1 MKRIVYLIL
10 IILLCLIWIRVQSQD
25 IKKTDTSEFKGLT
38 VRNIDD
44 CVNTRQAIKTIKQF
58 YTSYTADKARGAS
71 LDSIKQK
78 YLTKR
83 LIDKLQRVGSATDS
97 DPIIRAQDFIPENLH
112 TLLIIPLEED
122 WFKVHY
128 KVAYDKSSVDIPLK
142 IIKAR
147 DQYKIDYLTPQWNG
161 ILYGDSLLTDIPI
174 TTPIDTA
181 DALLFLKTFYEAY
194 CSEYGNMREDLTDHL
209 HQLRTQF
216 CTEKALEQF
225 EKAAKEQK
233 QDGRP
238 GYDPLIDN
246 FDFDKMWL
254 PSITYKQIN
263 EKEYEVFYKGNQPST
278 TIRLDII
285 KQRNCYRINGIKT
298 N

>member
-25 IKKTDTSEFKGLT
+25 IKKTDTNEFKGLA
-38 VRNIDD
+38 VRSIDD
-44 CVNTRQAIKTIKQF
+44 CVDTRQTIKTIKHF
-58 YTSYTADKARGAS
+58 YTAYTADRAS
-71 LDSIKQK
+71 LDSIKQR

-97 DPIIRAQDFIPENLH
+97 DPIIRAQDFISENLH
-112 TLLIIPLEED
+112 TLLIIPLRED

-128 KVAYDKSSVDIPLK
+128 KVTYDKSSVDIPLK
-142 IIKAR
+142 IIKSHN
-147 DQYKIDYLTPQWNG
+147 QYKIDYLTPEWNG
-161 ILYGDSLLTDIPI
+161 TLYGDSLLTDIPI
-174 TTPIDTA
+174 TIPIDTV
-181 DALLFLKTFYEAY
+181 DPLLFLKTFYEAY
-194 CSEYGNMREDLTDHL
+194 CSEYGNMPEGLTSR
-209 HQLRTQF
+209 LRRLKTQF

-225 EKAAKEQK
+225 EKAVKEQK

-238 GYDPLIDN
+238 GYDLLIDN

>member
-10 IILLCLIWIRVQSQD
+10 IILLCLIWIRAQAQD
-25 IKKTDTSEFKGLT
+25 VNKKTDTNEFKGLA
-38 VRNIDD
+38 VRSIDD
-44 CVNTRQAIKTIKQF
+44 CVDTRQAIKTIKHF
-58 YTSYTADKARGAS
+58 YTAYTADRAS
-71 LDSIKQK
+71 LDSIKQR

-97 DPIIRAQDFIPENLH
+97 DPIIRAQDFISENLH
-112 TLLIIPLEED
+112 TLLIIPLRED

-128 KVAYDKSSVDIPLK
+128 KVTYDKSSVDIPLK
-142 IIKAR
+142 IIKSHN
-147 DQYKIDYLTPQWNG
+147 QYKIDYLTPEWNG
-161 ILYGDSLLTDIPI
+161 TLYGDSLLTDIPI
-174 TTPIDTA
+174 TIPIDTV
-181 DALLFLKTFYEAY
+181 DPLLFLKTFYEAY
-194 CSEYGNMREDLTDHL
+194 CSEYGNMPEGLTNR
-209 HQLRTQF
+209 LRRLKTQF

-225 EKAAKEQK
+225 EKAVKEQK

-238 GYDPLIDN
+238 GYDLLIDN